1 MKRKSVNSSSVKNSL
16 KAIENKIDRIEK
28 EERAIEKEEKAIEK
42 SVVSLGS
49 ISVRRKHFFE
59 ILRASAGAFLG
70 VGLGRS
76 FLGLDNVAK
85 SLPWINTIGILAF
98 VLILSAL
105 LIYKS
110 EKSSNNQVHA
120 STILRRLTFI
130 YAVSIVIELLSIFLF
145 NVSYENVYVLIK
157 IMIVGSYAAMASAVT
172 FSLDK

>member
-1 MKRKSVNSSSVKNSL
+1 MKRKANKSNSL
-16 KAIENKIDRIEK
+16 KQSLRSIENKIDRIEK
-28 EERAIEKEEKAIEK
+28 EERAIEKEEKAIEN
-42 SVVSLGS
+42 SVISLGAVN
-49 ISVRRKHFFE
+49 VRKKHFFE

-85 SLPWINTIGILAF
+85 GLPWINAIGILAF

-105 LIYKS
+105 LIYKN
-110 EKSSNNQVHA
+110 EKTLSNQVKA

-130 YAVSIVIELLSIFLF
+130 YAISIVIELLSIFLF
-145 NVSYENVYVLIK
+145 NVSYENVFVLIK

>member
-1 MKRKSVNSSSVKNSL
+1 MKRKTSKSNSL
-16 KAIENKIDRIEK
+16 KQSLKSIENKIDRIEK

-42 SVVSLGS
+42 TVINIGTVSVKK
-49 ISVRRKHFFE
+49 KHFFE

-85 SLPWINTIGILAF
+85 GLPWINTIGILAF

-105 LIYKS
+105 LIYKN
-110 EKSSNNQVHA
+110 EKSSNNQVRA
-120 STILRRLTFI
+120 STIIRRLTFI
-130 YAVSIVIELLSIFLF
+130 YTVSVVIELLSIFLF
-145 NVSYENVYVLIK
+145 NVSYENIYVLIK